1 MNSGIKKG
9 RIQNLLEIIIVN
21 LRMVIMALIIMMG
34 VLVLPVKT
42 ITISQSK
49 EMGIM
54 TSKFD
59 AVYLGSSPFSFLLL
73 FPLSCSLPH

>member
-1 MNSGIKKG
+1 
-9 RIQNLLEIIIVN
+9 
-21 LRMVIMALIIMMG
+21 MALIITMG

-42 ITISQSK
+42 INISQSK

-59 AVYLGSSPFSFLLL
+59 AVLSWFVSSL
-73 FPLSCSLPH
+73 FFIVTPPCHVAFHINYILP